1 MTLTVVDASVAVKW
15 CLPRD
20 HEDLVLQAEELLMS
34 YRGGTEKFL
43 VPDLFWLEVANAL
56 WKAVWRQKIDAE
68 TAAKSF
74 RVVSDLKIPTVSSVD
89 LVPRALRLAVEHRRT
104 VYDSVYVALALRVN
118 ANLITADERLANALA
133 AHLPVKWLGAYGVD
147 RL

>member
-1 MTLTVVDASVAVKW
+1 VTPTVVDASVAVKW

-20 HEDLVLQAEELLMS
+20 HEELVLQAEELLVS
-34 YRGGTEKFL
+34 YRAGAEIFL

-56 WKAVWRQKIDAE
+56 WKAVWKQKIDSE
-68 TAAKSF
+68 VAARSLQ
-74 RVVSDLKIPTVSSVD
+74 VVRDLNIPTISSVD

-104 VYDSVYVALALRVN
+104 VYDSIYVALALHAK

-133 AHLPVKWLGAYGVD
+133 AHLPVRWLGAY
-147 RL
+147 